1 MSTGFNG
8 PIGDSWRTEIKKLK
22 EVENMECEST
32 YTNTKT
38 LAPTSEEKPNI
49 VFEALYKKQVNR
61 ITMSLCQKCPKNLFT
76 WRSRHHWDPLHSP
89 ITDLATVLRAHKL
102 D

>member
-32 YTNTKT
+32 YKNTKT
-38 LAPTSEEKPNI
+38 LAPTSEEAKYSLWGI
-49 VFEALYKKQVNR
+49 V
-61 ITMSLCQKCPKNLFT
+61 
-76 WRSRHHWDPLHSP
+76 
-89 ITDLATVLRAHKL
+89 
-102 D
+102 

>member
-61 ITMSLCQKCPKNLFT
+61 ITTSLCQKCKKSFYLEKSPPLGSLAFPHN
-76 WRSRHHWDPLHSP
+76 RSCDRPAR
-89 ITDLATVLRAHKL
+89 T
-102 D
+102 